1 MRLPPPHRQTLMEEC
16 YMARAV
22 FPHEVTDPDF
32 QWLLSTY
39 CEAHPAAMM
48 IDISCVPV
56 VVLLFDQRIAITQEH
71 GATGGLLALPPGQ
84 GEEGD
89 ASAQKK

>member
-1 MRLPPPHRQTLMEEC
+1 
-16 YMARAV
+16 MARAV

-56 VVLLFDQRIAITQEH
+56 VVILFDQRIAITQEQV
-71 GATGGLLALPPGQ
+71 ATGELLALPPGQ

>member
-1 MRLPPPHRQTLMEEC
+1 
-16 YMARAV
+16 
-22 FPHEVTDPDF
+22 
-32 QWLLSTY
+32 
-39 CEAHPAAMM
+39 MM

-56 VVLLFDQRIAITQEH
+56 VVLLFDQRMAITQEH
-71 GATGGLLALPPGQ
+71 VATGELLALPPGQ

>member
-1 MRLPPPHRQTLMEEC
+1 MEEC

-56 VVLLFDQRIAITQEH
+56 VVLLFDQRIAIRQEH

>member
-1 MRLPPPHRQTLMEEC
+1 MEEC

-56 VVLLFDQRIAITQEH
+56 VVLLFDQRMAITQEH
-71 GATGGLLALPPGQ
+71 VATGELLALPPGQ

-89 ASAQKK
+89 ASSSQKK